1 MGHNYDYQTQFKN
14 TYELGIRKEKE
25 GFKTATDTYQ
35 FNTGDILRGIGKPEG
50 LKYGYNGL
58 WRRSITVA
66 DRLIYEL
73 EDHII

>member
-1 MGHNYDYQTQFKN
+1 MGHNCNYQTQFKIPMN
-14 TYELGIRKEKE
+14 RASAKKK